1 MRWVEEIEDQVKLSL
16 ATAEIGAELGM
27 TETHSKHL
35 VSVKFC
41 HRILTLLF
49 LG

>member
-1 MRWVEEIEDQVKLSL
+1 MVVWEIEDKVHLSP
-16 ATAEIGAELGM
+16 AEAEVGAELGM

-35 VSVKFC
+35 VNVKFR